1 MVFINI
7 NNCAYKT
14 LFANPVTYQHV
25 VSEIIGF
32 KNKKMYKYATKQTC
46 DMLRIKLCMQQID
59 I

>member
-25 VSEIIGF
+25 VTEIVGF
-32 KNKKMYKYATKQTC
+32 KNKMYKYATKQTC
-46 DMLRIKLCMQQID
+46 NTLRIKLCMQQIA